1 MFFLVSHEDIEKLYH
16 HYTLIDPSAVT
27 SGVPVS
33 HLLALPGAKENP
45 LARRIMEC
53 FDENGDGSVDFEEF
67 VNGLAIFSSRGR
79 KNDKIKCKQIKRIIN
94 LICFCFSCF

>member
-1 MFFLVSHEDIEKLYH
+1 MFVVTHEDIEKLYH
-16 HYTLIDPSAVT
+16 HYTLMDPSAAT

-67 VNGLAIFSSRGR
+67 VNGLAVFSSRGR
-79 KNDKIKCKQIKRIIN
+79 KQDKIKCKKGRCLNCFINII
-94 LICFCFSCF
+94 FSCV